1 MSVIGPNSD
10 IRPLPSSD
18 LSARLEIILP
28 AAYPSENVAIAGSLG
43 RVHQRRGALGPSC
56 TINPVLSGATY
67 MPTQFFSGRYPIQ
80 RVGTSLPGRR
90 PANRTRWF
98 SALAAAGSFDAG
110 ADFSASPRC
119 RGGASA

>member
-1 MSVIGPNSD
+1 MRGLYYPGVKQSFWVVLLARLHSPSSNSD
-10 IRPLPSSD
+10 LRPPPSSD

-43 RVHQRRGALGPSC
+43 RVHQRRGAPGPSC

-90 PANRTRWF
+90 PANRTR
-98 SALAAAGSFDAG
+98 
-110 ADFSASPRC
+110 
-119 RGGASA
+119 